1 MTIDEATLEIAQSL
15 GLFKAVCNNATVA
28 IFLMDERQR
37 CVYLNPAAE
46 QLTGFSLTEVRDRP
60 LHDLIHHTRPDGS
73 HYPLHECP
81 IDRAFPQNLREQ
93 GEEVFVHKDGS
104 FYPVAYTA
112 SPIHE
117 EGIVVGTI
125 IEVRSIQREKER
137 AEAYDEEVRRL
148 EVLNR
153 TGALLAAK
161 LDLEDV
167 LQAVTDAGTDLTGA
181 QFGAFFYNATNSDG
195 ESYQLYTLSGVSR
208 KAFESFPMPRNTH
221 VFGPTFRG
229 EGIVRVDD
237 ITADLRYGLNDP
249 HYGMPPGHLPV
260 RSYLAVPVI
269 SRSREVLG
277 GLFFGHEQA
286 AVFDARDERIMA
298 GVAAQAAVAVDNARL
313 FQRAQREIEERKRAE
328 ELQKLLNDELNHRVK
343 NMLASVQ
350 ALAEQTLLGAPLLEK
365 RQFEAR
371 LLALSNAHSLLQR
384 EHWELVAVGD
394 LVEAAVGPSK
404 YRAAPLSRVHSEGDN
419 TRVTPKQALVLVLA
433 LNELA
438 INASL
443 HGALSGESGRVDLL
457 WASESQN
464 GQDMLRITW
473 RESDGPVVDPPI
485 KVGFGRRLVERG
497 LMYELGGQVNARF
510 LPAGLV
516 CDIQV
521 PIEGGRFREQLPNF
535 RE

>member
-1 MTIDEATLEIAQSL
+1 MSVDEANVEVAQSL
-15 GLFKAVCNNATVA
+15 RLFKAVCNNATVA
-28 IFLMDERQR
+28 IFLIDERQR

-46 QLTGFSLTEVRDRP
+46 QLTGFSLAEVRDRP
-60 LHDLIHHTRPDGS
+60 LHDVIHHTRPDGS

-81 IDRAFPQNLREQ
+81 IDRAFPQNLQEQ

-117 EGIVVGTI
+117 DGIVVGTI
-125 IEVRSIQREKER
+125 IEVRGIQKEKEQ
-137 AEAYDEEVRRL
+137 AEAYDEEVRTL

-167 LQAVTDAGTDLTGA
+167 LQAVTDAGTELTGA
-181 QFGAFFYNATNSDG
+181 QFGAFFYNAKTSAADT
-195 ESYQLYTLSGVSR
+195 YQLYTLSGVSR
-208 KAFESFPMPRNTH
+208 KSFKNFPMPRNTH

-237 ITADLRYGLNDP
+237 ITTDTRYGHNAP
-249 HYGMPPGHLPV
+249 FCGMPPGHLPV
-260 RSYLAVPVI
+260 RSYLAIPVV

-343 NMLASVQ
+343 NMLAGVQ
-350 ALAEQTLLGAPLLEK
+350 AIAEQTLHGAPLLEK

-371 LLALSNAHSLLQR
+371 LLALSNAHGLLQR
-384 EHWELVAVGD
+384 EHWQLIAVSD
-394 LVEAAVGPSK
+394 LAETALGPFGKHPASVP
-404 YRAAPLSRVHSEGDN
+404 RIHIEGDT
-419 TRVTPKQALVLVLA
+419 TRVTPKQALALMLA
-433 LNELA
+433 LHELA
-438 INASL
+438 INASI
-443 HGALSGESGRVDLL
+443 HGALSVDGGHVDLA
-457 WASESQN
+457 W
-464 GQDMLRITW
+464 GPGIRGDQDVLRVTW
-473 RESDGPVVDPPI
+473 RESGGPVVDPPI
-485 KVGFGRRLVERG
+485 KRGFGMTLVERG
-497 LMYELGGQVNARF
+497 LSYELGGQVEVRF
-510 LPAGLV
+510 HPAGLM

-521 PIEGGRFREQLPNF
+521 PIEGDRIP
-535 RE
+535 